1 MTAVDLALAGVV
13 LAAMAAVGAVD
24 ARRMTI
30 EPRLVAVLAGAG
42 LAWRLSGSG
51 GTPAALWTSFAGA
64 ALGVGLVAAPILA
77 AHLRGRRWP
86 VFPGDALML
95 GGFGAVLGPSGLAW
109 AVLLGAG
116 LALAHRVW
124 LQRRRGRPVRKGY
137 CPLGPGMAAGA
148 MAVFLC
154 ANAGGAFAQD
164 GQAPGRGDEAAAQR
178 PAAPVPAH
186 RAAPLAATE
195 LAPPAPALPAA
206 LAAREVVVETAAP
219 IAFPALARRIAAA
232 AGMPVEVEERPGRIA
247 GGAAALPDPPAF
259 GTAFRGT
266 LPELLDRTAARGGYD
281 WTWRDGAVVFYRH
294 WDTAQRTPEALPEPA
309 PGEPA
314 PEAQVWIVDRARHPL
329 LQGLLESWAARAGW
343 SVVWRSGRHYAV
355 GADAEI
361 RGDFLQAVDRLL
373 AAPAVRRALTA
384 VAYRANRHLVIRD
397 AGAVR

>member
-1 MTAVDLALAGVV
+1 MTAIDLTLAGLV
-13 LAAMAAVGAVD
+13 LAAMAAVGVVD

-30 EPRLVAVLAGAG
+30 EPRLVAVLVGAG

-51 GTPAALWTSFAGA
+51 GTPAALWTSVAGA
-64 ALGVGLVAAPILA
+64 ALGIVLVVAPILA

-95 GGFGAVLGPSGLAW
+95 GGFGAVLGPVGLAW
-109 AVLLGAG
+109 SVLLGAG
-116 LALAHRVW
+116 FALAHRVW

-154 ANAGGAFAQD
+154 ANAGVALAQE
-164 GQAPGRGDEAAAQR
+164 GRAPERGDEAA
-178 PAAPVPAH
+178 PVPVH
-186 RAAPLAATE
+186 TAAPLAATE
-195 LAPPAPALPAA
+195 IAPPAPALPEA
-206 LAAREVVVETAAP
+206 LAAREVVVDAAAP
-219 IAFPALARRIAAA
+219 IAFPVLARRIAAL
-232 AGMPVEVEERPGRIA
+232 AGVPVEVEERPGRIA

-259 GTAFRGT
+259 ATAFRGT

-294 WDTAQRTPEALPEPA
+294 WDTAQRAPEALPEPA
-309 PGEPA
+309 PGGSA
-314 PEAQVWIVDRARHPL
+314 PETQVWIVDRARHPL
-329 LQGLLESWAARAGW
+329 LRDLLESWAARAGW

-355 GADAEI
+355 GADAELH
-361 RGDFLQAVDRLL
+361 GGFLQAVDRLL

>member
-1 MTAVDLALAGVV
+1 MTAIDLTLAGLV
-13 LAAMAAVGAVD
+13 LAAMAAVGVVD

-30 EPRLVAVLAGAG
+30 EPRLVAVLVGAG

-51 GTPAALWTSFAGA
+51 GTPAALWTSVAGA
-64 ALGVGLVAAPILA
+64 ALGIVLVVAPILA

-95 GGFGAVLGPSGLAW
+95 GGFGAVLGPVGLAW
-109 AVLLGAG
+109 SVLLGAG

-154 ANAGGAFAQD
+154 ANAGVALAQD
-164 GQAPGRGDEAAAQR
+164 GRAPERGDE
-178 PAAPVPAH
+178 
-186 RAAPLAATE
+186 AAPLAATE
-195 LAPPAPALPAA
+195 AAPPAPALPEA
-206 LAAREVVVETAAP
+206 LAAREVVFEVAAP
-219 IAFPALARRIAAA
+219 TAFPVLARRIAAL
-232 AGMPVEVEERPGRIA
+232 AGVPVEVEERPGRIA

-259 GTAFRGT
+259 ATAFRGT
-266 LPELLDRTAARGGYD
+266 LPDLLDRTAARSGYG
-281 WTWRDGAVVFYRH
+281 WTWRDGAVVFYRY
-294 WDTAQRTPEALPEPA
+294 WDVAQRMSGAQAAAEPEM
-309 PGEPA
+309 
-314 PEAQVWIVDRARHPL
+314 QVWAVDRARHPL
-329 LQGLLESWAARAGW
+329 LRDLLESWAARAGW
-343 SVVWRSGRHYAV
+343 SVVWRSERHYAV
-355 GADAEI
+355 GADAEL
-361 RGDFLQAVDRLL
+361 RGGFLQAVDRLL

>member
-1 MTAVDLALAGVV
+1 MTAIDLTLAGLV
-13 LAAMAAVGAVD
+13 LAAMTAVGVVD

-30 EPRLVAVLAGAG
+30 EPRLVAMLVGAG

-51 GTPAALWTSFAGA
+51 GTPAALWTSFTGA
-64 ALGVGLVAAPILA
+64 ALGAVLVAAPILA

-95 GGFGAVLGPSGLAW
+95 GGFGTVLGPVGLAW
-109 AVLLGAG
+109 SVLLGAG

-154 ANAGGAFAQD
+154 ANAGVALAQE
-164 GQAPGRGDEAAAQR
+164 GRAPERGDE
-178 PAAPVPAH
+178 
-186 RAAPLAATE
+186 AAPLAATE
-195 LAPPAPALPAA
+195 AAPPAPALPEA
-206 LAAREVVVETAAP
+206 LAAREAVFEVAAP
-219 IAFPALARRIAAA
+219 TAFPVLARRIAAL
-232 AGMPVEVEERPGRIA
+232 AGVPVEVEERPGRIA

-259 GTAFRGT
+259 ATAFRGT
-266 LPELLDRTAARGGYD
+266 LPDLLDRTAARGGYD

-294 WDTAQRTPEALPEPA
+294 WDTAQRAPEALPEPA
-309 PGEPA
+309 PGGSA
-314 PEAQVWIVDRARHPL
+314 PETQVWIVDRARHPL
-329 LQGLLESWAARAGW
+329 LQSLLESWAARAGW

-355 GADAEI
+355 GADAELH
-361 RGDFLQAVDRLL
+361 GDFLQAVDRLL

>member
-1 MTAVDLALAGVV
+1 MTAIDLTLAGLV
-13 LAAMAAVGAVD
+13 LAAMAAVGVVD

-30 EPRLVAVLAGAG
+30 EPRLVAFLVGAG

-51 GTPAALWTSFAGA
+51 GTPAALWTSVAGA
-64 ALGVGLVAAPILA
+64 ALGIVLVATPILA

-95 GGFGAVLGPSGLAW
+95 GGFGAVLGPVGLAW
-109 AVLLGAG
+109 SVLLGAG
-116 LALAHRVW
+116 LALVHRVW

-154 ANAGGAFAQD
+154 ANAGVALAQD
-164 GQAPGRGDEAAAQR
+164 GRAPERGDE
-178 PAAPVPAH
+178 
-186 RAAPLAATE
+186 AAPLAATE
-195 LAPPAPALPAA
+195 AAPPAPALPKA
-206 LAAREVVVETAAP
+206 LAAREVVFEVAAP
-219 IAFPALARRIAAA
+219 TAFPVLARRIAAL
-232 AGMPVEVEERPGRIA
+232 AGVPVEVEERPGRIA

-259 GTAFRGT
+259 ATAFRGT

-294 WDTAQRTPEALPEPA
+294 WDTAQRAPEALP
-309 PGEPA
+309 EPA

-343 SVVWRSGRHYAV
+343 SVVWRSERHYAV
-355 GADAEI
+355 GADAELH
-361 RGDFLQAVDRLL
+361 GGFLQAVDRLL

-384 VAYRANRHLVIRD
+384 VAYRANWHLVIRD